1 MLQNKEL
8 LRQMS
13 RGDKQALRVIYEK
26 YKEDL
31 FTVAMS
37 LLQNVDLAE
46 DCVSDVFVRFA
57 GAVKN
62 LRIHS
67 NLKGYLVSSAANRAK
82 DILKKKGSCSNLD
95 VETIG
100 DCEIFAEATTE
111 MSEVEEKRRIFAA
124 LKRLPYDQQ
133 EVFVM
138 HVQTDLKFREIAKLK
153 KVSIKTIQSR
163 YRYAI
168 EKLRAILKKEDDY
181 EVREKNRKI
190 S

>member
-1 MLQNKEL
+1 MLK
-8 LRQMS
+8 QMV
-13 RGDKQALRVIYEK
+13 RGDKQALRLIYEK

-37 LLQNVDLAE
+37 LLRNVDLAE

-57 GAVKN
+57 GSVNN

-82 DILKKKGSCSNLD
+82 DILKKVGNRKNLD

-100 DCEIFAEATTE
+100 DSEIFIDPTIKVD
-111 MSEVEEKRRIFAA
+111 EVEEKRQIFAA
-124 LKRLPYDQQ
+124 LKKLPYDQQ
-133 EVFVM
+133 EVFIM
-138 HVQTDLKFREIAKLK
+138 HIQADLKFREIAKVK

-181 EVREKNRKI
+181 EVREQNRKI

>member
-1 MLQNKEL
+1 MLQDEEL
-8 LRQMS
+8 LRQMAQ
-13 RGDKQALRVIYEK
+13 GDKQALRLIYEK

-37 LLQNVDLAE
+37 LLRNVDMAE

-57 GAVKN
+57 GALNN
-62 LRIHS
+62 LKINS
-67 NLKGYLVSSAANRAK
+67 NLKGYLVSSAVNRAK
-82 DILKKKGSCSNLD
+82 DILRKNGACKDFVFEAIEGCEVF
-95 VETIG
+95 VEPTVEIG
-100 DCEIFAEATTE
+100 EI
-111 MSEVEEKRRIFAA
+111 EERRQIFAA
-124 LKRLPYDQQ
+124 LKKLPYDQQ

-138 HVQTDLKFREIAKLK
+138 HVQADLTFREIAKVK

-168 EKLRAILKKEDDY
+168 EKLRAILERQDDY
-181 EVREKNRKI
+181 EVHEQNRKI

>member
-1 MLQNKEL
+1 MLQDKEL
-8 LRQMS
+8 LRQMC
-13 RGDKQALRVIYEK
+13 RGDKQALRLIYEK

-37 LLQNVDLAE
+37 LLRNVDLAE
-46 DCVSDVFVRFA
+46 DCMSDVFVRFA
-57 GAVKN
+57 GSVNN

-67 NLKGYLVSSAANRAK
+67 NLKGYLVSSAVNRAK
-82 DILKKKGSCSNLD
+82 DILKKMGSHKDLD
-95 VETIG
+95 VEAIKG
-100 DCEIFAEATTE
+100 YEVFADPIIEVSEI
-111 MSEVEEKRRIFAA
+111 EEKRRIFEA
-124 LKRLPYDQQ
+124 LKKLPWEQQ

-153 KVSIKTIQSR
+153 KVSTKTIQSR

-168 EKLRAILKKEDDY
+168 EKLRAILERQGDY
-181 EVREKNRKI
+181 EVREQNRKI